1 MKFVTIFI
9 LISSLY
15 AITQPVTL
23 LVSLSM
29 IGSLATSTLNSVLDL
44 GNTIS
49 TPSSSSLATNNC
61 WKKQN
66 AQQYGT
72 VWTTGKYLL
81 VMYTLIES

>member
-23 LVSLSM
+23 LASLSK
-29 IGSLATSTLNSVLDL
+29 IDSLAISTLNPVLDL

-49 TPSSSSLATNNC
+49 TSSSSSLATNNC

-66 AQQYGT
+66 
-72 VWTTGKYLL
+72 V
-81 VMYTLIES
+81 